1 MNAPVRV
8 EAQAQGQAVGA
19 TWPADR
25 YGPHTAHWL
34 PRGSGQNLDHIPGKD
49 GLPILGNSLQLL
61 GDFEGFTRKMVEEY
75 GPVYRSAGFG
85 GRSVAMMGADANEL
99 VMFDREK
106 LFSSEQ
112 GWGPIL
118 NLLFPRGLML
128 MDFDHHRA
136 DRKTLSVA
144 FKPEPM
150 KYYAVALNEGI
161 GARVQEW
168 SGQKLAFYP
177 AIKKLTLELA
187 ATAFLGIPWGPEA
200 DKVNKA
206 FVDMVQASVSI
217 IRRPLPFTKMG
228 RGVAGRKFLIDYFT
242 KQVPERRAKG
252 GQDIFSQFCQA
263 KDDEGQYLSDDS
275 IVDHM
280 IFLLMAAHDT
290 ITSSLSTMM
299 WQLARNPEWQ
309 DKLREEM
316 LRVSPAGEGVGHN
329 SLNELELTEW
339 AFKEALRLVPPVPTF
354 PRRALRDFEF
364 GGYKIPA
371 GTSVGISPAYTHM
384 MKEYWPEPERFDPMR
399 FAPEQVR
406 GRHKYAW
413 VPFGGG
419 AHMCLGL
426 HFAYM
431 QAKIFLH
438 HVLTQ
443 YRVEMDAGDEPDWAL
458 LPIPR
463 PKNGLPLRF
472 VPLA

>member
-1 MNAPVRV
+1 MSAPV
-8 EAQAQGQAVGA
+8 QGNVAVNAGS
-19 TWPADR
+19 WPADR
-25 YGPHTAHWL
+25 FGPDTAHWL
-34 PRGSGQNLDHIPGKD
+34 PRGSGRNLDHIPGED
-49 GLPILGNSLQLL
+49 GLPVLGNTLAFLR
-61 GDFEGFTRKMVEEY
+61 DYRGFSRKMVARY
-75 GPVYRSAGFG
+75 GPVYRSTGFG
-85 GRSVAMMGADANEL
+85 GRSVALMGADANEL
-99 VMFDREK
+99 VMFDRDK

-112 GWGPIL
+112 GWGPLL

-150 KYYAVALNEGI
+150 RYYAVALNEGI
-161 GARVQEW
+161 KQRVAEW
-168 SGQKLAFYP
+168 SGKQFAFYP
-177 AIKKLTLELA
+177 AIKALTLDLA

-200 DKVNKA
+200 DKINKA
-206 FVDMVQASVSI
+206 FVDMVQASVGI
-217 IRRPLPFTKMG
+217 VRRPLPFTAMG
-228 RGVAGRKFLIDYFT
+228 RGVAGRKYLVDYFT
-242 KQVPERRAKG
+242 QQVPERRAKG
-252 GQDIFSQFCQA
+252 GQDIFSQFCAA
-263 KDDEGQYLSDDS
+263 KDDNGEYLSDSS

-280 IFLLMAAHDT
+280 IFLMMAAHDT

-309 DKLREEM
+309 DRLREEM
-316 LRVSPAGEGVGHN
+316 LSVSPAGEGVGHN
-329 SLNELELTEW
+329 GLNELELTEW
-339 AFKEALRLVPPVPTF
+339 AFKESLRLVPPVPSF

-364 GGYKIPA
+364 GGYTIPA

-384 MKEYWPEPERFDPMR
+384 MEEYWPNPDEFDPMR
-399 FAPEQVR
+399 FSPEQVR
-406 GRHKYAW
+406 RRHKYAW

-443 YRVEMDAGDEPDWAL
+443 NRIEMEAGYEPEWAL

-463 PKNGLPLRF
+463 PKDGLRLRF
-472 VPLA
+472 VPLKS